1 MQNPLIPMVAMT
13 GAPQKDEV
21 FTFVKNMKEKC
32 GFTQLMLYPRTGCEV
47 EYLSEEWFALCSY
60 YLESAAAND
69 MKLWLYDEFNWPAG
83 QAGGRVTAHE
93 AYRLKNLLV
102 KNDGKHVQF
111 DVVLTDYPDIL
122 NEEAMN
128 LFLSL
133 THKEYQKRFGRY
145 FGNTIVGMYTDEP
158 SFGYGTGKERLPYY
172 DGLQEDYRNAYG
184 TDLLSDLES
193 CVTGEKTAETVPVY
207 ARLYDLC
214 GKRMHRC
221 FSEKIGTWC
230 ETNGLMLT
238 GHLMDDETPAGNT
251 LHTGNA
257 LLNLSA
263 FGKPGIDEIGTCIAY
278 GTTTLE
284 WLLPL
289 ADAFSVQ
296 SRHGAMAEL
305 FAFGPYDMSH
315 VKEVQ
320 MLALTALHGI
330 NTWFLAVGHFD
341 MRGNMAKKRYFR
353 NYTDACPDCEAYKE
367 LAHRAEQFA
376 LLAAKER
383 ACPIRILYDR
393 DRIAEA
399 VGTERLSAE
408 NRVYMDLCRALHET
422 QTDFRLVY
430 ADDREGKLV
439 FLPEEDGSVRELRTG
454 KCFVNAKDAAK
465 AAQDITPELVRATDQ
480 NGNVLADVF
489 MRHFAD
495 GSYCLIDVANQSAD
509 RYVYVGGAKIFLS
522 ACGVYDSSQPPLD
535 VLCQAAVSQ
544 SRITLPK
551 TNVFRFLLPS
561 GLKEKTFV
569 CEQDMTVVFALRE
582 IHTDRFFMT
591 DGNVRAAKRGE
602 LVRGTANGKG
612 RLYLDGKLLSAEQ
625 ADTFLPWAFGKF
637 YHCTAPVYL
646 AAGTHRVRMENVLDD
661 VKFLPLLLAYG
672 DFAVDYEYTALKAQE
687 APKPGD
693 AVGFFGEASYTAT
706 VTVPCVSQ
714 GFALYFG
721 TRCALYKRLFID
733 GERMGD
739 GGLGNLG
746 LWRIPE
752 KYHGKTVD
760 VTICY
765 VSTLAPLFGDT
776 AMYVRDNTVDAGFW
790 ADIARPYRTFALG
803 ADMKFYTAKQ
813 EDDR

>member
-1 MQNPLIPMVAMT
+1 M
-13 GAPQKDEV
+13 
-21 FTFVKNMKEKC
+21 
-32 GFTQLMLYPRTGCEV
+32 
-47 EYLSEEWFALCSY
+47 
-60 YLESAAAND
+60 
-69 MKLWLYDEFNWPAG
+69 
-83 QAGGRVTAHE
+83 
-93 AYRLKNLLV
+93 
-102 KNDGKHVQF
+102 
-111 DVVLTDYPDIL
+111 TDYPDIL

-145 FGNTIVGMYTDEP
+145 FGNTIVGMYTD
-158 SFGYGTGKERLPYY
+158 
-172 DGLQEDYRNAYG
+172 
-184 TDLLSDLES
+184 
-193 CVTGEKTAETVPVY
+193 
-207 ARLYDLC
+207 
-214 GKRMHRC
+214 
-221 FSEKIGTWC
+221 
-230 ETNGLMLT
+230 
-238 GHLMDDETPAGNT
+238 
-251 LHTGNA
+251 
-257 LLNLSA
+257 
-263 FGKPGIDEIGTCIAY
+263 
-278 GTTTLE
+278 
-284 WLLPL
+284 
-289 ADAFSVQ
+289 
-296 SRHGAMAEL
+296 
-305 FAFGPYDMSH
+305 
-315 VKEVQ
+315 
-320 MLALTALHGI
+320 
-330 NTWFLAVGHFD
+330 
-341 MRGNMAKKRYFR
+341 
-353 NYTDACPDCEAYKE
+353 
-367 LAHRAEQFA
+367 
-376 LLAAKER
+376 
-383 ACPIRILYDR
+383 
-393 DRIAEA
+393 
-399 VGTERLSAE
+399 
-408 NRVYMDLCRALHET
+408 
-422 QTDFRLVY
+422 
-430 ADDREGKLV
+430 DREGKLV

-454 KCFVNAKDAAK
+454 KCFANAKDAAK

-495 GSYCLIDVANQSAD
+495 GSYCLIDVVNQSAD
-509 RYVYVGGAKIFLS
+509 RYVYVGDAKIFLP

-582 IHTDRFFMT
+582 IHTDRFFTT

-602 LVRGTANGKG
+602 LVRGTADGKG

-672 DFAVDYEYTALKAQE
+672 DFAVDYEHTALKAQE
-687 APKPGD
+687 TPKPGD
-693 AVGFFGEASYTAT
+693 TVGFFGEASYTAT

-714 GFALYFG
+714 GVALYFG
-721 TRCALYKRLFID
+721 TRCALYKRLLID

-813 EDDR
+813 EDVR